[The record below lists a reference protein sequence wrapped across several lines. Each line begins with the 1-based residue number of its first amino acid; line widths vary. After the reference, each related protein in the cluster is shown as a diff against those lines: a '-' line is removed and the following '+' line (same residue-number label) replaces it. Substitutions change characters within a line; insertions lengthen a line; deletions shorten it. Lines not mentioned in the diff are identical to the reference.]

1 LSDREAT
8 LSAEESPIGGFEPEP
23 DVTPPRKPR
32 LRRAVPR
39 RRNAAGGLRLREA
52 SAPLDARQLYM
63 NQIQDIPV
71 LDREA
76 VAKLSNSIREQQA
89 LFERSL
95 LEIPGA
101 ALRVVEEWES
111 RRARGLVTA
120 VLCRHARDGSKRDW
134 GKHIDAHL
142 TRAQRELSRSPVC
155 HARVVETLL
164 AAEIAFELL
173 VEIHAGLIAAVSPDA
188 ARGERRRLGLDAAA
202 MRRRLAAAGRALA
215 EYHRL
220 VQVFAHHNLRLV
232 AKCAHRY
239 RGLGLS
245 FMDLVQEGNLGLIR
259 AIEKFEA
266 ERGFMFS
273 TYAVWWIQQAMIR
286 AIQNQ
291 RRTVRV
297 PSHVCEQQIR
307 LRRIEGELARRLG
320 RDPTGEE
327 LAPTMGLSPDAI
339 DELAATLAP
348 IRSLNAPAP
357 GLEDVEL
364 ADLLRDETIA
374 DPTLALERGEQSAVL
389 AELLESLSPRERQ
402 VIDWR
407 FGLSGGDDPSTL
419 GEIGERLGLSRER
432 VRQIEAAALAR
443 LRAGA
448 RDGAISGPFDFDDA
462 A

>member
-1 LSDREAT
+1 MS
-8 LSAEESPIGGFEPEP
+8 
-23 DVTPPRKPR
+23 
-32 LRRAVPR
+32 
-39 RRNAAGGLRLREA
+39 
-52 SAPLDARQLYM
+52 
-63 NQIQDIPV
+63 QIQNIPV

-76 VAKLSNSIREQQA
+76 VAELSKQIREQQG

-101 ALRVVEEWES
+101 ARKVVDEWES
-111 RRARGLVTA
+111 RRAKGLVTA
-120 VLCRHARDGSKRDW
+120 VLCRHARDGSRRDW
-134 GKHIDAHL
+134 GKHVDAHL
-142 TRAQRELSRSPVC
+142 SRAQQQLSRHPVS
-155 HARVVETLL
+155 HARVAETLF
-164 AAEIAFELL
+164 AAELAFELL
-173 VEIHAGLIAAVSPDA
+173 VEIHAGLLAAAEPGADVA
-188 ARGERRRLGLDAAA
+188 ERRRLGLESAAA
-202 MRRRLAAAGRALA
+202 RRRLARATRALA
-215 EYHRL
+215 EYHRH
-220 VQVFAHHNLRLV
+220 VQKFAHHNLRLV

-239 RGLGLS
+239 RNLGLS

-259 AIEKFEA
+259 AIEKFEP

-307 LRRIEGELARRLG
+307 LRRIENELARRLG

-327 LAPTMGLSPDAI
+327 LAPKLGLTPDAV
-339 DELAATLAP
+339 DELVATLAP

-357 GLEDVEL
+357 GLEDVEF
-364 ADLLRDETIA
+364 ADLLRDETTA

-419 GEIGERLGLSRER
+419 GEIGDRLGLSRER
-432 VRQIEAAALAR
+432 VRQIEAAALSR
-443 LRAGA
+443 LRAS
-448 RDGAISGPFDFDDA
+448 AIESRVMSGPFDFDDA